1 MSRRHALHRSCRHRS
16 AGIGTGQSPAELL
29 AGLSPGATAAK
40 AKAEDSHDDH
50 TDGGEAIVDISDD
63 ASAAGGGSQARAT
76 IEAGT
81 GAPSA
86 TSAAVAPEAVPER
99 VDMRPYR
106 SVSVA
111 EAAAEKAAA
120 EEAAAAKAAAE
131 KAAAEEAAAAKAAAE
146 KAAAEKAA
154 AAKAAAEK
162 AASEKAAA
170 EPAAEP
176 AAAPEAEP
184 EAEPDAE
191 KAATDQAGGSAQA
204 PSPAEREQPACAR
217 AQSPAGSF
225 DNMGDDD
232 MQLGE
237 EEEEEEEEEEG
248 VSPDHATGGA
258 RLGAGVLEAAEDGT
272 VANQAKKISIS
283 EELTAAQVLTAPE
296 PSASPLFA
304 DRIKPRIFR
313 SQRCS
318 PPRRCSPSRSH
329 SRPLS
334 LPTSNP

>member
-1 MSRRHALHRSCRHRS
+1 MLPTPPYTPPPPAWGAPLLPGGQRGRGPLTSSLGRSPEIRTE
-16 AGIGTGQSPAELL
+16 AEIFDTGVKLEGNLEQRFAEEEE
-29 AGLSPGATAAK
+29 TK
-40 AKAEDSHDDH
+40 
-50 TDGGEAIVDISDD
+50 
-63 ASAAGGGSQARAT
+63 AAGKM
-76 IEAGT
+76 
-81 GAPSA
+81 
-86 TSAAVAPEAVPER
+86 VA
-99 VDMRPYR
+99 DRP
-106 SVSVA
+106 
-111 EAAAEKAAA
+111 AA

-131 KAAAEEAAAAKAAAE
+131 KAAS
-146 KAAAEKAA
+146 EKAA

-237 EEEEEEEEEEG
+237 EEEEEEEG

-258 RLGAGVLEAAEDGT
+258 RLGAGVLEAAADGT
-272 VANQAKKISIS
+272 AANQAKKISLS